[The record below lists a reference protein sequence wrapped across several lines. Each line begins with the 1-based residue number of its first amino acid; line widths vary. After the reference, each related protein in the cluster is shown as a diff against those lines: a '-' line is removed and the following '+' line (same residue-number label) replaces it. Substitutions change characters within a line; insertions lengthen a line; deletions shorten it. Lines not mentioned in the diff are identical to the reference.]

1 MSAFINFKSFT
12 RMPSDLPVKSDS
24 WISPNLCAGL
34 KRLVLLLMVVAPLC
48 QARALTLFPPH
59 DQSKSALAPAG
70 KKNQANRARR
80 LQQEVMDF
88 SDRFVMGIWQALD
101 EYLRS
106 ETDPRKRLAAETLKT
121 SLASSSMEI
130 AAGSDPAANLL
141 DMYVFM
147 KLSSA
152 AIRNYWVPEVFGSK
166 AEGLVRESAR
176 LQRELDGILSDLL
189 PSTQLEEV
197 DNAIKTWQRTHPEM
211 IYITDTRL
219 RDLVEMR
226 SQGQAK
232 ASGGFPILSDLQKAV
247 GEVDD
252 ALHYG
257 ERMMFYLGRL
267 SRLTTM
273 QTALT
278 LAQAEASPSMLTLTG
293 SASKASDAFE
303 RLPADL
309 SAALTENSEA
319 AGKLL
324 PGIQATMA
332 DARAMAEALERI
344 SKQSD
349 SAPAAEPWT
358 PSSTATALREAQSAA
373 REIRATVEA
382 TRDSLQADSSL
393 EKLVQTSMN
402 ETRQTIDHTYCKAL
416 WVLGAFLLGQFFLL
430 LCAARLFRPAKN
442 SSAQDPCSSEV
453 SRP

>member
-1 MSAFINFKSFT
+1 
-12 RMPSDLPVKSDS
+12 MPSDPPVKSDCQ
-24 WISPNLCAGL
+24 ISPDFRAGL
-34 KRLVLLLMVVAPLC
+34 VRLVLLLIVIAPLH
-48 QARALTLFPPH
+48 QARALNLFPH
-59 DQSKSALAPAG
+59 RDQPKLAITPAE
-70 KKNQANRARR
+70 KTSPANRARR

-106 ETDPRKRLAAETLKT
+106 ESDPRKRLAAETLKT

-130 AAGSDPAANLL
+130 AAGSDPAADLL
-141 DMYVFM
+141 DMYVFT
-147 KLSSA
+147 KLSGA
-152 AIRNYWVPEVFGSK
+152 AIRHYWVPEVFGSN
-166 AEGLVRESAR
+166 AEGLKRESAR

-189 PSTQLEEV
+189 PSMQLGDV
-197 DNAIKTWQRTHPEM
+197 DDAIKTWQRTHPEM

-219 RDLVEMR
+219 RDLAEMR
-226 SQGQAK
+226 SRGGAK
-232 ASGGFPILSDLQKAV
+232 AAGGFPILSDLQKAV

-278 LAQAEASPSMLTLTG
+278 LAQAEASPSLLTLTG
-293 SASKASDAFE
+293 SARKASDAFD

-309 SAALTENSEA
+309 SAALSENSEA

-324 PGIQATMA
+324 PGIQSTMA
-332 DARAMAEALERI
+332 DARATAEALERI
-344 SKQSD
+344 SKQSA

-373 REIRATVEA
+373 REIRTAVETA
-382 TRDSLQADSSL
+382 RDSLQVTEGNSL
-393 EKLVQTSMN
+393 EKIVHSTAQ
-402 ETRQTIDHTYCKAL
+402 ETRRTIDHAYSKAL
-416 WVLGAFLLGQFFLL
+416 WLIGAFLLGQFFLI

-442 SSAQDPCSSEV
+442 SSIQATSS
-453 SRP
+453 SR

>member
-1 MSAFINFKSFT
+1 
-12 RMPSDLPVKSDS
+12 MPSDPPVKSDCQ
-24 WISPNLCAGL
+24 ISPDFRAGL
-34 KRLVLLLMVVAPLC
+34 VRLVVLLIVIAPLH
-48 QARALTLFPPH
+48 QARALNLFPH
-59 DQSKSALAPAG
+59 RDQPKLAITPAE
-70 KKNQANRARR
+70 KTSPANRARR

-88 SDRFVMGIWQALD
+88 SDRFVMGIWQVLD

-106 ETDPRKRLAAETLKT
+106 ESDPRKRLAAETLKT

-130 AAGSDPAANLL
+130 AAGSDPAADLL
-141 DMYVFM
+141 DMYVFT
-147 KLSSA
+147 KLSGA
-152 AIRNYWVPEVFGSK
+152 AIRHYWVPEVFGSK
-166 AEGLVRESAR
+166 AEGLKRESAR

-189 PSTQLEEV
+189 PSIQLGDV
-197 DNAIKTWQRTHPEM
+197 DDAIKTWQRTHPEM

-219 RDLVEMR
+219 RDLAEMR
-226 SQGQAK
+226 SRGGAK
-232 ASGGFPILSDLQKAV
+232 AAGGFPILSDLQKAV

-278 LAQAEASPSMLTLTG
+278 LAQAEASPSLLTLTG
-293 SASKASDAFE
+293 SARKASDAFD
-303 RLPADL
+303 RLSADL
-309 SAALTENSEA
+309 SAALSENSEA

-324 PGIQATMA
+324 PGIQSTMA
-332 DARAMAEALERI
+332 DARATAEALERI

-373 REIRATVEA
+373 REIRAAVET
-382 TRDSLQADSSL
+382 TRDSLQVTEGNSL
-393 EKLVQTSMN
+393 EKIVHSTAQ
-402 ETRQTIDHTYCKAL
+402 ETRRTIDHAYSKAL
-416 WVLGAFLLGQFFLL
+416 WLIGAFLLGQFFLI

-442 SSAQDPCSSEV
+442 SSIQATSS
-453 SRP
+453 SR